1 MKNPMSEV
9 GIVTKQVKPLP
20 ATSPSRFLLMLLGR
34 QQKIAQVSGFLPCT
48 WHTWMVLHV
57 PDFSVAQHRPL
68 QPSGERIE
76 WMKDLSLSDMKNICL
91 SNMKKRKVSRAEKRR
106 EKERELEGEEERR
119 I

>member
-76 WMKDLSLSDMKNICL
+76 WMKDLSLSPSFCL

-106 EKERELEGEEERR
+106 EKERELEGEEERK